1 MYFDYSINLVY
12 HKCVSSWHVILLL
25 SSKPLN
31 LARRKWSLGYNRYGL
46 QGPDVHQ
53 DGLARVQILELWQN
67 NIWII
72 LGNFTKKCLKR
83 RKKNTSKICCWLIKN
98 YQFGW
103 MYEKNQI
110 EKFQTQRRY
119 NRQFLKPISNMNFS
133 FLAMWAAQGSKGKF
147 FKYERVCYFSWL
159 FFHS

>member
-1 MYFDYSINLVY
+1 MKTSHEFVNYSIYLVY
-12 HKCVSSWHVILLL
+12 HKFVSSWHVILLL

-72 LGNFTKKCLKR
+72 LGNLTKKCLKR
-83 RKKNTSKICCWLIKN
+83 RKRIPLKFVADWLKINNLDGAICMKNNLD
-98 YQFGW
+98 
-103 MYEKNQI
+103 QI
-110 EKFQTQRRY
+110 NSSRHRVDITESSSTQFQTWI
-119 NRQFLKPISNMNFS
+119 FNF
-133 FLAMWAAQGSKGKF
+133 WP
-147 FKYERVCYFSWL
+147 YE
-159 FFHS
+159 

>member
-1 MYFDYSINLVY
+1 MISFSTDKLRKKNPVLNQWEICFLFRLLKLRKIHGQNCWIELVKTSHEFVNYSIYLVY
-12 HKCVSSWHVILLL
+12 HKFVSSWHVILLL

-72 LGNFTKKCLKR
+72 LWNLTKKCLKR
-83 RKKNTSKICCWLIKN
+83 RKRIPP
-98 YQFGW
+98 
-103 MYEKNQI
+103 
-110 EKFQTQRRY
+110 KFD
-119 NRQFLKPISNMNFS
+119 
-133 FLAMWAAQGSKGKF
+133 
-147 FKYERVCYFSWL
+147 
-159 FFHS
+159 